1 MKNIFWLFVVLLM
14 LITLTGSLDGA
25 IKFRE
30 NFLEEVLDLNDTTN
44 EPVQGYDYYPVH
56 FPVEHKKPTTTC
68 DDHVDE
74 EHVEEEEHIIEA
86 PKSVPAPA
94 PVVPKMPV
102 KMNTPSGVPSVANFD
117 STPKFVSP
125 YSGQNMFFAPF

>member
-25 IKFRE
+25 IQFRE

-44 EPVQGYDYYPVH
+44 EPVQGYDYFPVHYPVD
-56 FPVEHKKPTTTC
+56 HKKVATTC
-68 DDHVDE
+68 DDHV
-74 EHVEEEEHIIEA
+74 EEEEEIIAE
-86 PKSVPAPA
+86 PKPA
-94 PVVPKMPV
+94 PVVQKMPV

-117 STPKFVSP
+117 STPKFVAP
-125 YSGQNMFFAPF
+125 YNGQNMFFAPF

>member
-56 FPVEHKKPTTTC
+56 YPIEHKKPTTTC

-74 EHVEEEEHIIEA
+74 EELVEEEEKIIE
-86 PKSVPAPA
+86 PPTV

-102 KMNTPSGVPSVANFD
+102 KLNTPSGVPSMTNFN
-117 STPKFVSP
+117 STPKFVAP